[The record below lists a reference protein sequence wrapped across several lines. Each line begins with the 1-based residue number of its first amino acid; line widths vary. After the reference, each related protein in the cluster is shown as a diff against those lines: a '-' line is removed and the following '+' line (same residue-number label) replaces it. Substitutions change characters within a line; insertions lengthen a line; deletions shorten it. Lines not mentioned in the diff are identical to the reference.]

1 MRQKA
6 ALRLTSRDFFQKVSE
21 NRFAIVRVDT
31 GLGIRFNPEVIA
43 HFDRNY
49 PRQFL
54 FGVLDRSRI
63 TQTEWWMDNFRTP
76 YGPLKRGM
84 LEPENGYYLFEY
96 GAVSA
101 HVNPPPYADTLAAA
115 KQVIAY
121 FEQRV
126 SLRAQQEAP
135 RSARDEPALI
145 APRATSDRDP
155 FEVLGVDPDA
165 TDEEIRQAYKEQ
177 MKLNHPDK
185 VAHLSPAIREV
196 AAKQTVEIQLA
207 YDAIRAMRRG
217 RL

>member
-6 ALRLTSRDFFQKVSE
+6 AQRLTSRDFLQRVAE

-31 GLGIRFNPEVIA
+31 GLGVRFNPEVIA
-43 HFDRNY
+43 HFDRSY

-63 TQTEWWMDNFRTP
+63 SSIEWWQDNFRTP

-84 LEPENGYYLFEY
+84 SEPENGYYLFEY
-96 GAVSA
+96 GAVSM
-101 HVNPPPYADTLAAA
+101 HLNPPAYVDILAAA

-126 SLRAQQEAP
+126 SMRAKQEAP
-135 RSARDEPALI
+135 RSARQEPAPM
-145 APRATSDRDP
+145 APRTTSDRDP
-155 FEVLGVDPDA
+155 FEVLGVSAEASDD
-165 TDEEIRQAYKEQ
+165 EIRQAYREQ

-207 YDAIRAMRRG
+207 YEAIRAMRRG
-217 RL
+217 SL

>member
-1 MRQKA
+1 MRQRA
-6 ALRLTSRDFFQKVSE
+6 ALRLTARDFFQKVSGS
-21 NRFAIVRVDT
+21 RFAIVRVDT
-31 GLGIRFNPEVIA
+31 GLGIRFNPEVMA
-43 HFDRNY
+43 HFDEHY

-63 TQTEWWMDNFRTP
+63 DRKEWWLDNFRTV
-76 YGPLKRGM
+76 YGPLKRGA

-96 GAVSA
+96 GSVSA
-101 HVNPPPYADTLAAA
+101 HVNPPGYADVRAAA

-135 RSARDEPALI
+135 RSARDEPAPV
-145 APRATSDRDP
+145 APRVTSERDP
-155 FEVLGVDPDA
+155 FEVLGVSPDA
-165 TDEEIRQAYKEQ
+165 TDEEIRQAYREQ

-207 YDAIRAMRRG
+207 YEAIRSMRKG
-217 RL
+217 SL